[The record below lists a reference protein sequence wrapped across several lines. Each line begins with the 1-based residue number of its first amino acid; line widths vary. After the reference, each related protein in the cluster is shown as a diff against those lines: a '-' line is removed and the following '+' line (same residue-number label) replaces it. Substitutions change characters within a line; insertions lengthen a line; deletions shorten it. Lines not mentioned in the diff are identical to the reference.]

1 MKKTF
6 WSVLFIALSVTF
18 VFASYTPDELVQSM
32 KENAPK
38 IKIEEAN
45 LRQSKADRQKAMGD
59 FFPKIDYSLSGAY
72 IANPIDKIRVSSEDL
87 LSLLTWPEGV
97 PTPGTTS
104 DYVEIYK
111 GMEHTQYSFG
121 LSLTWPILT
130 WGKLIKQHSIYSSL
144 VTIQENNLS
153 LEQKKSEAEIRSRY
167 EANAYLNKLIAVLKQ
182 TKVESEELY
191 SLVTSTTDEG
201 MSVES
206 DKLQAEVALRAAE
219 YGYNNA
225 VAQKD
230 AQIDSLSL
238 LTGIYTLS
246 DDDLGDIVLSKEEY
260 KKILDENDELS
271 MVASAIRGDKEAIK
285 MLNEA
290 IKISDEREYISL
302 ASMPYAP
309 DVSIL
314 ASLSYGGSRFPF
326 IENGWSSADDWNAFV
341 GVNIKGTFFDGTKQY
356 AEEKK
361 TRAGQEKARLE
372 MEKNVR
378 EIINTVKETRRS
390 LNVTLSS
397 IDYKETELKQKQELK
412 RIAYEKYEARQIT
425 RIEYLK
431 ASLEEHVKQAEVY
444 KEYIKLST
452 LYYTL
457 SMLTQ

>member
-97 PTPGTTS
+97 PAPGTSS

-167 EANAYLNKLIAVLKQ
+167 EANAYLNKLIAVLEQ

-225 VAQKD
+225 VAQKE

-238 LTGIYTLS
+238 LTGIYTLNE
-246 DDDLGDIVLSKEEY
+246 DNLGYEVLSKEEY
-260 KKILDENDELS
+260 RQILEEKDEMN
-271 MVASAIRGDKEAIK
+271 MVSSAIRGDKEAIK

-326 IENGWSSADDWNAFV
+326 IENGWSSTDDWNAFV

-372 MEKNVR
+372 MEKSVR

-431 ASLEEHVKQAEVY
+431 ASLEEHIKQAEVY

>member
-1 MKKTF
+1 MKKILL
-6 WSVLFIALSVTF
+6 SALFVALSMQLS
-18 VFASYTPDELVQSM
+18 FAVYTSDDLVQIM
-32 KENAPK
+32 KENSAQ
-38 IKIEEAN
+38 IRIEEAN
-45 LRQSKADRQKAMGD
+45 LKQSKADKQKALGD
-59 FFPKIDYSLSGAY
+59 FFPKIDYSVSGAY

-87 LSLLTWPEGV
+87 MSMFTWPAG
-97 PTPGTTS
+97 TPQPNAN
-104 DYVEIYK
+104 DEYIELYK
-111 GMEHTQYSFG
+111 GMENTQYSFA

-144 VTIQENNLS
+144 VTIQENKLS
-153 LEQKKSEAEIRSRY
+153 LEKKKSEAEIRSRY
-167 EANAYLNKLIAVLKQ
+167 EARAYLDKLSGVLEQ
-182 TKVESEELY
+182 TKADAEELY
-191 SLVTSTTDEG
+191 SLVTSVTDEG
-201 MSVES
+201 MTVES
-206 DKLQAEVALRAAE
+206 DKIEAEVALRAAE

-225 VAQKD
+225 VAQKE

-238 LTGIYTLS
+238 LTGIYTLNE
-246 DDDLGDIVLSKEEY
+246 DNLGYEVLSKEEY
-260 KKILDENDELS
+260 RQILEEKDEMN
-271 MVASAIRGDKEAIK
+271 MVSSAIRGDKEAIK

-290 IKISDEREYISL
+290 IKISDDREYISL

-309 DVSIL
+309 DVSLL
-314 ASLSYGGSRFPF
+314 ASVSYGGPRLPL
-326 IENGWSSADDWNAFV
+326 IQTGWSSSDDWNAFV
-341 GVNIKGTFFDGTKQY
+341 GLSIKGTFFDGTKQY

>member
-1 MKKTF
+1 
-6 WSVLFIALSVTF
+6 
-18 VFASYTPDELVQSM
+18 
-32 KENAPK
+32 
-38 IKIEEAN
+38 
-45 LRQSKADRQKAMGD
+45 
-59 FFPKIDYSLSGAY
+59 
-72 IANPIDKIRVSSEDL
+72 
-87 LSLLTWPEGV
+87 
-97 PTPGTTS
+97 
-104 DYVEIYK
+104 
-111 GMEHTQYSFG
+111 
-121 LSLTWPILT
+121 
-130 WGKLIKQHSIYSSL
+130 
-144 VTIQENNLS
+144 
-153 LEQKKSEAEIRSRY
+153 
-167 EANAYLNKLIAVLKQ
+167 
-182 TKVESEELY
+182 
-191 SLVTSTTDEG
+191 
-201 MSVES
+201 
-206 DKLQAEVALRAAE
+206 
-219 YGYNNA
+219 
-225 VAQKD
+225 
-230 AQIDSLSL
+230 
-238 LTGIYTLS
+238 
-246 DDDLGDIVLSKEEY
+246 
-260 KKILDENDELS
+260 
-271 MVASAIRGDKEAIK
+271 
-285 MLNEA
+285 
-290 IKISDEREYISL
+290 
-302 ASMPYAP
+302 YAP